1 MSDFKPKARNDYLRE
16 EGMFKAET
24 CWNSQ
29 PHRDCK
35 GKLLREIDSAT
46 PANIWMIRKQNGLM
60 IDNGNILVIWKEEQ
74 ISYNIP
80 LNQSLNP
87 EQSPTLFNSMKV
99 EGSKEASGE
108 NLKLKEFLSWKLR
121 VKAISII

>member
-1 MSDFKPKARNDYLRE
+1 M
-16 EGMFKAET
+16 T
-24 CWNSQ
+24 
-29 PHRDCK
+29 
-35 GKLLREIDSAT
+35 
-46 PANIWMIRKQNGLM
+46 
-60 IDNGNILVIWKEEQ
+60 DNGNILVIWKEEQ

-108 NLKLKEFLSWKLR
+108 NLKLKEFLS
-121 VKAISII
+121 